1 MVHNVV
7 DARGSVFSAE
17 NAPADADET
26 ALVRAALERPELF
39 GAVYQRHVDAIYRYL
54 RLRVG
59 LDEAADLTQQVFLK
73 ALSALP
79 KYQPKGAPFSA
90 WLFRI
95 ARNLATDHH
104 RLSHRK
110 PDELL
115 PDIMFSGT
123 AGAPEE
129 AALQMEQQ
137 VRLRSLLRE
146 LNAEKRELLAMRFA
160 AGLSSREIAAV
171 IGKSEASVK
180 KQLSR
185 ILRTLKEKYGEY

>member
-54 RLRVG
+54 QLRVG
-59 LDEAADLTQQVFLK
+59 FDEAADLTQQVFLK

-95 ARNLATDHH
+95 ARNLATDH
-104 RLSHRK
+104 RRVSHRK

-115 PDIMFSGT
+115 PDIMPSGV

-137 VRLRSLLRE
+137 ARLRSLLRE

-171 IGKSEASVK
+171 IGKSEAAVK

>member
-1 MVHNVV
+1 M
-7 DARGSVFSAE
+7 
-17 NAPADADET
+17 
-26 ALVRAALERPELF
+26 
-39 GAVYQRHVDAIYRYL
+39 
-54 RLRVG
+54 
-59 LDEAADLTQQVFLK
+59 
-73 ALSALP
+73 SALP

-104 RLSHRK
+104 RLSHGK

-115 PDIMFSGT
+115 PDTMFSGT

-137 VRLRSLLRE
+137 ARLRSLLRE

>member
-54 RLRVG
+54 QLRVG

-110 PDELL
+110 SDELL

-129 AALQMEQQ
+129 AALRMEQQ
-137 VRLRSLLRE
+137 VRLRSLLGE

-185 ILRTLKEKYGEY
+185 ILQTLKEKYGEY

>member
-7 DARGSVFSAE
+7 DAQGLAFGAE
-17 NAPADADET
+17 KASADADEA

-39 GAVYQRHVDAIYRYL
+39 GAVYQRHVDAVYRYL
-54 RLRVG
+54 QLRAG
-59 LDEAADLTQQVFLK
+59 FDEAADLTQQVFLK
-73 ALSALP
+73 AFTALST
-79 KYQPKGAPFSA
+79 YQPKGAPVSA

-104 RLSHRK
+104 RLRHRE

-115 PDIMFSGT
+115 PDIIGGT
-123 AGAPEE
+123 GGAPEE
-129 AALQMEQQ
+129 TALQAEQR
-137 VRLRSLLRE
+137 VHLRSLLRQ
-146 LNAEKRELLAMRFA
+146 LDGEKRELLALRFA
-160 AGLSSREIAAV
+160 AGLSSREIGAV
-171 IGKSEASVK
+171 IGKSEAAVK

>member
-54 RLRVG
+54 QLRVG

-95 ARNLATDHH
+95 ARNLATDHY

-129 AALQMEQQ
+129 AALRMEQQ
-137 VRLRSLLRE
+137 MRLRSLLGE